1 MDRAEDIMV
10 MVSSVTSTICWEDED
25 QVEEIQGGAERR
37 AVCGWL
43 LPERGKSKALLPRL
57 LRKNMKTPGRTLS
70 STMKWMEINGLTV
83 DTYICSQNVLLF

>member
-1 MDRAEDIMV
+1 MDRAEDIIV
-10 MVSSVTSTICWEDED
+10 MVSSVSSIKCWEHEV